1 MSDSPTSIVGTVT
14 YTTMVPSEEY
24 VAADGTT
31 PEDAAATGI
40 PLFMSGG
47 SNKWP
52 LALAVR
58 DEVRERYV
66 VLAMDGVVCLVA
78 LTVQP
83 QGRVH
88 GRASMKPSLVNAS
101 MAPEWSMRRGNEDA
115 EQIPLI
121 DMAMR
126 RVQILAPVCDINRE
140 PSCVHRTSC

>member
-1 MSDSPTSIVGTVT
+1 
-14 YTTMVPSEEY
+14 MVPSEEY

-31 PEDAAATGI
+31 PEDAAATDI

-52 LALAVR
+52 LVLAVS

-66 VLAMDGVVCLVA
+66 VLAMDVVVRLVA
-78 LTVQP
+78 LTVKP
-83 QGRVH
+83 QGRLNDRV
-88 GRASMKPSLVNAS
+88 SMKPSLVNAS

-115 EQIPLI
+115 EQIPL
-121 DMAMR
+121 MAMR

-140 PSCVHRTSC
+140 PSLYSMRAPHQLQFD